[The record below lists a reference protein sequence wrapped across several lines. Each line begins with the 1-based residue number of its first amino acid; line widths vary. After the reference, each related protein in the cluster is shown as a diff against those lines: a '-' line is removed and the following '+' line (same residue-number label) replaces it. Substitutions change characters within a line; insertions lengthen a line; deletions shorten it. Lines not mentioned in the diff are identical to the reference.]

1 MLDALKQISEYGL
14 VGELLLLGDFLV
26 RLTLVIWVLSQ
37 KRRSPESRI
46 GWILLLLG
54 LPFVGTVVFL
64 LVGETRLGRN
74 RIERHRRIR
83 EALDRP
89 EIHADGDIEAR
100 AHAELDR
107 SSSHLARLAEQISG
121 GAPVRGNAIELF
133 GDTSEVIQRMEIDID
148 AAKIHCHLLFYIWL
162 DDTAGTRIGDALIR
176 AVSRG
181 VTCRVLVDAV
191 GSKLFLKS
199 TLCER
204 MKKAGVQ
211 VEAALPANAIRA
223 IFARIDLRNHRKIA
237 VIDHGLAWTGSQ
249 NLAEANFAL
258 KPKFAPWV
266 DCVVRVVGPVAKE
279 LHILFAEGWFLDA
292 GESLVDELL
301 QPVET
306 QESGVVAQ
314 VVASGPNFRNHA
326 ATQLIQSCIHEADE
340 ELVLTT
346 PYFVPDAATIVNLAT
361 AARRGIKVTIVLPR
375 RNDSRLVA
383 LASRS
388 NYAPLLEAGGRILEF
403 EGGLLHA
410 KTITVDR
417 RVALVTSCNL
427 DRRSFELNFEA
438 GVLVFDRNF
447 AANLR
452 FLQQSYFDRSVPID
466 PSAWSERSTRIR
478 LLENAAGLLSPL
490 L

>member
-1 MLDALKQISEYGL
+1 ML
-14 VGELLLLGDFLV
+14 
-26 RLTLVIWVLSQ
+26 TQ

-54 LPFVGTVVFL
+54 LPFIGTLVFL
-64 LVGETRLGRN
+64 LVGETRLGRR
-74 RIERHRRIR
+74 RIDRHRRIR

-89 EIHADGDIEAR
+89 EIHADGDTEAR
-100 AHAELDR
+100 AHDELDR

-121 GAPVRGNAIELF
+121 GTPVRGNAIELF
-133 GDTSEVIQRMEIDID
+133 GDTAEVIRRMAMDID
-148 AAKIHCHLLFYIWL
+148 GAKQHCHLLFYIWL
-162 DDTAGTRIGDALIR
+162 DDDAGTCIGDALIR
-176 AVSRG
+176 AVDRG
-181 VTCRVLVDAV
+181 VTCRVLVDGV
-191 GSKLFLKS
+191 GSKLFLRS
-199 TLCER
+199 ALSER
-204 MKKAGVQ
+204 MKQAGVQ
-211 VEAALPANAIRA
+211 VRAALPANPVRA
-223 IFARIDLRNHRKIA
+223 IFARLDLRNHRKIA
-237 VIDHGLAWTGSQ
+237 IIDHELAWTGSQ
-249 NLAEANFAL
+249 NLAEADFAL

-266 DCVVRVVGPVAKE
+266 DCVIRLVGPVAKE
-279 LHILFAEGWFLDA
+279 LHLLFVEGWFLDA
-292 GESLVDELL
+292 DESLVDELL
-301 QPVET
+301 EPVPTREN
-306 QESGVVAQ
+306 GVVAQ

-346 PYFVPDAATIVNLAT
+346 PYFVPDGATIVNLAT
-361 AARRGIKVTIVLPR
+361 AARRGIKVTVVVPR

-388 NYAPLLEAGGRILEF
+388 NYAPLLEAGVRILEF

-438 GVLVFDRNF
+438 GVLVFNCDF
-447 AANLR
+447 ASNLR
-452 FLQQSYFDRSVPID
+452 FLQQSYCDRSVTVD
-466 PSAWSERSTRIR
+466 PQKWGTRSSRSR